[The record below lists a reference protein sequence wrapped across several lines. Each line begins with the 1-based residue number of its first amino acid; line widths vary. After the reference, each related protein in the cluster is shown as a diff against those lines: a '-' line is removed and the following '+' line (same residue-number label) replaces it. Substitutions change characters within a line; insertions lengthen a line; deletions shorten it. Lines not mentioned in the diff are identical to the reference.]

1 MNPRAHK
8 LNSQII
14 VYDADSIARVNT
26 RLFDEEAW
34 KQSGKLV
41 GTAKGRGT
49 ALFLETDFGPV
60 VLRRYLRGG
69 WAARFSQDRYL
80 FTGYQ
85 RSRPVA
91 EFKILLKLW
100 SMDLPVPQPLAAQC
114 VKGGL
119 FYTGSLMTRRIENVE
134 PFAERLL
141 DEPGTH
147 SLWSA
152 VGRCIR
158 RFHDSGVVHADLNAR
173 NILID
178 DNDRIY
184 LIDFDRAKIMMGA
197 QNQFE
202 SNLNRLQRSLRKL
215 WPEGHSES
223 LQKGWANLLAA
234 YRLETPR

>member
-34 KQSGKLV
+34 KHSGKLV
-41 GTAKGRGT
+41 GTAEGRGT

-80 FTGYQ
+80 FTGFQ
-85 RSRPVA
+85 RSRPVV
-91 EFKILLKLW
+91 EFNILLKLW

-114 VKGGL
+114 VRSGL
-119 FYTGSLMTRRIENVE
+119 FYTGSLMTRRIENVV
-134 PFAERLL
+134 PFAELIMR
-141 DEPGTH
+141 EPGKH
-147 SLWSA
+147 KLWSA
-152 VGRCIR
+152 VGHCIR
-158 RFHDSGVVHADLNAR
+158 NFHKNGVVHADLNAR

-178 DNDRIY
+178 DEDRVYPSDIKKVVQWY
-184 LIDFDRAKIMMGA
+184 
-197 QNQFE
+197 
-202 SNLNRLQRSLRKL
+202 NL
-215 WPEGHSES
+215 
-223 LQKGWANLLAA
+223 LQKNNLLEFLDTEDTAEA
-234 YRLETPR
+234 SETSETSEEEE